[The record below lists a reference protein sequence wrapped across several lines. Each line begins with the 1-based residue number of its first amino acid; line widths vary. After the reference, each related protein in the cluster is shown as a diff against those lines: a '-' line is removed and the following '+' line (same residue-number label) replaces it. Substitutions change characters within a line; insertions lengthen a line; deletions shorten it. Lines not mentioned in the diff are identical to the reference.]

1 MFRTLAFCT
10 AAMLPVAA
18 IAAMA
23 MSASTYVM
31 KAGAGDLYEIQSSK
45 LVMGS
50 TNPAIRSFASQMVTD
65 HTKSTADVKA
75 AAMQAG
81 MHPKPPMLNAMQ
93 AKMIASL
100 KRAHGTAR
108 DTMYITQQKA
118 AHDQALALH
127 TGYSTGGT
135 SDPLK
140 MVAANIAPVV
150 QSHIQMLSTM

>member
-1 MFRTLAFCT
+1 MFRALVFCT
-10 AAMLPVAA
+10 AAALPVAA

-23 MSASTYVM
+23 MPASTYVM
-31 KAGAGDLYEIQSSK
+31 KAGAGDMYEIQSSK
-45 LVMGS
+45 LVMTS

-75 AAMQAG
+75 AAIQSG
-81 MHPKPPMLNAMQ
+81 IHPKPPMLTAMQ
-93 AKMIASL
+93 AKMIADL

-108 DTMYITQQKA
+108 DQLYITQQKA

-127 TGYSTGGT
+127 QGYSTDGT
-135 SDPLK
+135 SAPLK
-140 MVAANIAPVV
+140 AVAANIAPVV